1 MFYLQGDARV
11 AAEEEE
17 LKTRDL
23 DLEKIRLHNDRLS
36 RARVRHNNALEKE
49 MLSHVSRKTCMRI
62 CVYFLGS
69 ILKFINVSQKFIPEN
84 FFVNWQF
91 REISGKNLS

>member
-1 MFYLQGDARV
+1 MLYLQGDARV

-49 MLSHVSRKTCMRI
+49 MLSHVSRKTCMRL

-69 ILKFINVSQKFIPEN
+69 ILKPEN
-84 FFVNWQF
+84 FFVNWQS
-91 REISGKNLS
+91 REISEKNCLEI

>member
-1 MFYLQGDARV
+1 M

-49 MLSHVSRKTCMRI
+49 MLSHVSRHMHENMFI
-62 CVYFLGS
+62 FLRKHTEIYKYEFLIG
-69 ILKFINVSQKFIPEN
+69 ILAKFQKKIF
-84 FFVNWQF
+84 
-91 REISGKNLS
+91 S